1 MRSQIKDELF
11 PLEPL
16 CPLNETGQPEGR
28 GGAEELH
35 FVRRKHAA
43 RNPKNGAACSDG
55 RKRMKRCALLLICLL
70 LCFAASC
77 GAEEEMPELRIGVTV
92 YAPFF
97 IAMRTGSLR
106 ESIWNWRRRPARG

>member
-1 MRSQIKDELF
+1 
-11 PLEPL
+11 
-16 CPLNETGQPEGR
+16 
-28 GGAEELH
+28 
-35 FVRRKHAA
+35 
-43 RNPKNGAACSDG
+43 
-55 RKRMKRCALLLICLL
+55 MKRCALLLICLL